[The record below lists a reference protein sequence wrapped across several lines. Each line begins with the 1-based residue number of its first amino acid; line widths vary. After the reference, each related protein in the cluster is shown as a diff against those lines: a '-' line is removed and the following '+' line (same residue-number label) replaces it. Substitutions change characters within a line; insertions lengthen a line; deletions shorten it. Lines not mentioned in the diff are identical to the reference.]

1 MTVQSPPSISL
12 APSRLRRTH
21 AGLLRWYQEQGRRLP
36 WRQTRDPYAILVAEM
51 MLQQTQV
58 DRVVPKY
65 AAFLTAFPT
74 IAALA
79 GASRGEVIRQ
89 WAGLGYNRRAVHL
102 HRIAQQVV
110 ADHDGALPTD
120 PATLRDLPGIGRYTA
135 AAVACFAAEA
145 PVAVLDTNVRRVLGR
160 VFLDAWRSDDGPTE
174 TPSER
179 TGWLLAEA
187 ALPHRDA
194 YAWNQALM
202 DLGATVCTA
211 ARPAC
216 RVCPLAQM
224 CTYRQRLLNTTALG
238 PLFAGAD
245 AETPARQAA
254 EVAGTYRAG
263 DTRRQR
269 PSGGSDSAG
278 SAPKAEPFEGSRR
291 WYRGRIL
298 ASLRTLP
305 SGETIP
311 LARLGPQLR
320 ADFAPDHVAWLA
332 DLLLAL
338 ANDGLVECRS
348 DLRDADTD
356 ALAAVEVAL
365 PA

>member
-1 MTVQSPPSISL
+1 MTIQPQAISL
-12 APSRLRRTH
+12 APSHLRRVH
-21 AGLLRWYQEQGRRLP
+21 AGLLRWYGEHGRRLP
-36 WRQTRDPYAILVAEM
+36 WRQTRDPYAILVSEM

-58 DRVVPKY
+58 DRVLPKY
-65 AAFLTAFPT
+65 AAFLAAFPT

-79 GASRGEVIRQ
+79 AASRGEVIRQ

-110 ADHDGALPTD
+110 ADHDGKLPTD
-120 PATLRDLPGIGRYTA
+120 PVILRTLPGIGRYTA

-160 VFLDAWRSDDGPTE
+160 VFLDAWLSDDEPTE
-174 TPSER
+174 TPPER

-216 RVCPLAQM
+216 RVCPLAQV
-224 CTYRQRLLNTTALG
+224 CTYRQRRLATTALG
-238 PLFAGAD
+238 PLFGRAD
-245 AETPARQAA
+245 AKAPARQAA
-254 EVAGTYRAG
+254 EAAGAYQAG
-263 DTRRQR
+263 AH
-269 PSGGSDSAG
+269 GGTG
-278 SAPKAEPFEGSRR
+278 RAPKSEPFEGSRR

-298 ASLRTLP
+298 ASLRTLS

-338 ANDGLVECRS
+338 VNDGLVECRG
-348 DLRDADTD
+348 DLRAADTD

>member
-1 MTVQSPPSISL
+1 MTVQPPPSISL
-12 APSRLRRTH
+12 APSRLRRVH

-58 DRVVPKY
+58 DRVMPKY
-65 AAFLTAFPT
+65 TAFLAAFPT

-79 GASRGEVIRQ
+79 AASRGEVIRH

-110 ADHDGALPTD
+110 ADHDGVLPTD
-120 PATLRDLPGIGRYTA
+120 PATLRTLPGIGRYTA

-160 VFLDAWRSDDGPTE
+160 VFLDAWLSDDGPTE
-174 TPSER
+174 TPPER

-187 ALPHRDA
+187 ALPPQTA

-202 DLGATVCTA
+202 DLGATICTA

-216 RVCPLAQM
+216 LVCPLAQV
-224 CTYRQRLLNTTALG
+224 CAYRQRRLATTALG
-238 PLFAGAD
+238 PLFGRAGAE
-245 AETPARQAA
+245 APARQAA
-254 EVAGTYRAG
+254 EAAGAYRAG
-263 DTRRQR
+263 GRRRQR
-269 PSGGSDSAG
+269 PSGGRDDAG
-278 SAPKAEPFEGSRR
+278 NAPKSEPFEGSRR

-298 ASLRTLP
+298 ASLRALP
-305 SGETIP
+305 PGEKMA
-311 LARLGPQLR
+311 LSRLGPQLR

-338 ANDGLVECRS
+338 AADGLVECRG
-348 DLRDADTD
+348 DLRGADTD
-356 ALAAVEVAL
+356 ALGDVEVAL

>member
-1 MTVQSPPSISL
+1 MTVQPPPSLSL
-12 APSRLRRTH
+12 APSRLRRVH
-21 AGLLRWYQEQGRRLP
+21 AGLLRWYEAQGRRLP

-65 AAFLTAFPT
+65 AAFLAAFPT

-79 GASRGEVIRQ
+79 AASRGAVIRQ
-89 WAGLGYNRRAVHL
+89 WAGLGYNRRAAYL

-110 ADHDGALPTD
+110 ADHDGKLPAD
-120 PATLRDLPGIGRYTA
+120 PVILQTLPGIGRYTA

-160 VFLDAWRSDDGPTE
+160 VFLDAWLSDDEPTE
-174 TPSER
+174 TPPER

-187 ALPHRDA
+187 ALPPQTA
-194 YAWNQALM
+194 YTWNQALM

-216 RVCPLAQM
+216 RVCPLAQV
-224 CTYRQRLLNTTALG
+224 CAHHQRRLTTAELG
-238 PLFAGAD
+238 PLFGPAD
-245 AETPARQAA
+245 AKAPARQAA
-254 EVAGTYRAG
+254 EAAGAYQA
-263 DTRRQR
+263 DVN
-269 PSGGSDSAG
+269 DDAG
-278 SAPKAEPFEGSRR
+278 SAPKSEPFEGSRR

-305 SGETIP
+305 PGETMA

-320 ADFAPDHVAWLA
+320 ADFAPDHLAWLA

-338 ANDGLVECRS
+338 ANDGLVECRG
-348 DLRDADTD
+348 DLRDAAPD
-356 ALAAVEVAL
+356 ALAAIEVAL

>member
-1 MTVQSPPSISL
+1 MTVQPPPSISL
-12 APSRLRRTH
+12 APSRLRRVH

-58 DRVVPKY
+58 DRVMPKY
-65 AAFLTAFPT
+65 TAFLAAFPT

-79 GASRGEVIRQ
+79 AASRGEVIRH

-110 ADHDGALPTD
+110 ADHAGVLPTD
-120 PATLRDLPGIGRYTA
+120 PATLRTLPGIGRYTA
-135 AAVACFAAEA
+135 AAVACFATEA

-160 VFLDAWRSDDGPTE
+160 VFLEAWLDDDERTE
-174 TPSER
+174 PPPEP
-179 TGWLLAEA
+179 TGWLLAAA
-187 ALPHRDA
+187 ALPRRAA

-216 RVCPLAQM
+216 RVCPLAQV
-224 CTYRQRLLNTTALG
+224 CAYRQRRLATTALG
-238 PLFAGAD
+238 PLFGRAGAE
-245 AETPARQAA
+245 APARQAA
-254 EVAGTYRAG
+254 EAAGAYRAG
-263 DTRRQR
+263 GRD
-269 PSGGSDSAG
+269 DAG
-278 SAPKAEPFEGSRR
+278 NAPKSEPFEGSRR

-298 ASLRTLP
+298 ASLRALP
-305 SGETIP
+305 PGEKMA
-311 LARLGPQLR
+311 LSRLGPQLR

-338 ANDGLVECRS
+338 AADGLVECRG
-348 DLRDADTD
+348 DLRAADKD
-356 ALAAVEVAL
+356 ALAAIEVAL

>member
-1 MTVQSPPSISL
+1 MTVQPPPSISL
-12 APSRLRRTH
+12 APSRLRRVH

-58 DRVVPKY
+58 DRVMPKY
-65 AAFLTAFPT
+65 TAFLAAFPT

-79 GASRGEVIRQ
+79 AASRGEVIRH

-110 ADHDGALPTD
+110 ADHAGVLPTD
-120 PATLRDLPGIGRYTA
+120 PATLRTLPGIGRYTA

-160 VFLDAWRSDDGPTE
+160 VFLEAWLDDDERTE
-174 TPSER
+174 PPPEP
-179 TGWLLAEA
+179 TGWLLAAA
-187 ALPHRDA
+187 ALPRRTA

-216 RVCPLAQM
+216 RVCPLAQV
-224 CTYRQRLLNTTALG
+224 CAYRQRRLATTELG
-238 PLFAGAD
+238 PLFGRAGAE
-245 AETPARQAA
+245 APVRQAA
-254 EVAGTYRAG
+254 EAAGAYRAG
-263 DTRRQR
+263 VND
-269 PSGGSDSAG
+269 DAG
-278 SAPKAEPFEGSRR
+278 SAPRAEPFEGSRR

-298 ASLRTLP
+298 ASLRALP
-305 SGETIP
+305 RGETVA

-320 ADFAPDHVAWLA
+320 ADFARDHVGWLA

-338 ANDGLVECRS
+338 ADDGLVECRG
-348 DLRDADTD
+348 DLRGADTD
-356 ALAAVEVAL
+356 ALGDVEVAL

>member
-1 MTVQSPPSISL
+1 MTIQPQAISL
-12 APSRLRRTH
+12 APSHLRRVH
-21 AGLLRWYQEQGRRLP
+21 AGLLRWYQEHGRRLP

-58 DRVVPKY
+58 DRVRPKY
-65 AAFLTAFPT
+65 AAFLAAFPT

-79 GASRGEVIRQ
+79 AASRGEVIRQ

-110 ADHDGALPTD
+110 ADHDGKLPTD
-120 PATLRDLPGIGRYTA
+120 PVILRTLPGIGRYTA

-160 VFLDAWRSDDGPTE
+160 VFLDAWLGDDELVE

-224 CTYRQRLLNTTALG
+224 CTYRQRLLTTTALG

-245 AETPARQAA
+245 AETPARRAA
-254 EVAGTYRAG
+254 EAAGAYRAG
-263 DTRRQR
+263 A
-269 PSGGSDSAG
+269 S
-278 SAPKAEPFEGSRR
+278 KAEPFEGSRR

-305 SGETIP
+305 SGETVT

-320 ADFAPDHVAWLA
+320 ADYAPDHVAWLA

-338 ANDGLVECRS
+338 VNDGLVECRG
-348 DLRDADTD
+348 DLREVDTD

>member
-1 MTVQSPPSISL
+1 MTIQPLPSVSL
-12 APSRLRRTH
+12 APSRLRRVH
-21 AGLLRWYQEQGRRLP
+21 AGLLRWYEAQGRRLP
-36 WRQTRDPYAILVAEM
+36 WRQTRDPYAILVSEM

-58 DRVVPKY
+58 DRVMPKH
-65 AAFLTAFPT
+65 AAFLAAFPT
-74 IAALA
+74 LTALA
-79 GASRGEVIRQ
+79 AASRGEVIRQ

-110 ADHDGALPTD
+110 ADHDGKLPTD
-120 PATLRDLPGIGRYTA
+120 PVILRTLPGIGRYTA
-135 AAVACFAAEA
+135 AAVACFAAEM

-160 VFLDAWRSDDGPTE
+160 VFLDAWLDDDEPAE
-174 TPSER
+174 TSPER

-187 ALPHRDA
+187 ALPQQAA

-216 RVCPLAQM
+216 RVCPLAPV
-224 CTYRQRLLNTTALG
+224 CTYRQRRLATTALG
-238 PLFAGAD
+238 PLFGRAGAE
-245 AETPARQAA
+245 APARQAA
-254 EVAGTYRAG
+254 EAAEAYRA
-263 DTRRQR
+263 
-269 PSGGSDSAG
+269 
-278 SAPKAEPFEGSRR
+278 SAPKSEPFEGSRR

-298 ASLRTLP
+298 ASLRALP
-305 SGETIP
+305 RGETIP

-320 ADFAPDHVAWLA
+320 DDFAPDHVEWLA

-338 ANDGLVECRS
+338 VNDGLVECRG
-348 DLRDADTD
+348 DLRAADTD

>member
-1 MTVQSPPSISL
+1 MLSMTIQPPPSISL
-12 APSRLRRTH
+12 APSRLRRVH

-65 AAFLTAFPT
+65 AAFLATFPT

-79 GASRGEVIRQ
+79 AASRGEVIRH

-110 ADHDGALPTD
+110 ANHDGKLPTD
-120 PATLRDLPGIGRYTA
+120 PATLRTLPGIGRYTA

-145 PVAVLDTNVRRVLGR
+145 PVPVLDTNVRRVLGR
-160 VFLDAWRSDDGPTE
+160 VFLDAWLDDDGRTE
-174 TPSER
+174 PPPEH

-187 ALPHRDA
+187 ALPPQTA

-216 RVCPLAQM
+216 RVCPLAPV
-224 CTYRQRLLNTTALG
+224 CAYRQRLLATTELG
-238 PLFAGAD
+238 PLFGGAGA
-245 AETPARQAA
+245 EMPARQAA
-254 EVAGTYRAG
+254 EESGSYRAG
-263 DTRRQR
+263 A
-269 PSGGSDSAG
+269 S
-278 SAPKAEPFEGSRR
+278 KAEPFEGSRR

-305 SGETIP
+305 RGETVA

-320 ADFAPDHVAWLA
+320 ADFARDHIGWLA

-338 ANDGLVECRS
+338 ADDGLVECRG
-348 DLRDADTD
+348 DLRGADTD
-356 ALAAVEVAL
+356 ALGDVEVAL

>member
-1 MTVQSPPSISL
+1 MTVQPLLSISL
-12 APSRLRRTH
+12 APARRRRVH
-21 AGLLRWYQEQGRRLP
+21 AGLLCWYEEQGRRLP

-58 DRVVPKY
+58 DRVMPKY
-65 AAFLTAFPT
+65 AAFLAAFPT
-74 IAALA
+74 LAALA
-79 GASRGEVIRQ
+79 AASRGEVIRQ
-89 WAGLGYNRRAVHL
+89 WAGLGYNRRAVYL

-110 ADHDGALPTD
+110 ADHNGKLPTD
-120 PATLRDLPGIGRYTA
+120 PATLRTLPGIGRYTA
-135 AAVACFAAEA
+135 AAVACFAAET

-160 VFLDAWRSDDGPTE
+160 VFLDAWFSDDEPTE
-174 TPSER
+174 TPPER

-187 ALPHRDA
+187 ALPRQSA

-216 RVCPLAQM
+216 RVCPVAQV
-224 CTYRQRLLNTTALG
+224 CAYLQRRLSTKELG
-238 PLFAGAD
+238 PLFGR
-245 AETPARQAA
+245 AESEAPVRQAA
-254 EVAGTYRAG
+254 EAAGAYRAG
-263 DTRRQR
+263 AND
-269 PSGGSDSAG
+269 DAG
-278 SAPKAEPFEGSRR
+278 SAPKSEPFEGSRR

-298 ASLRTLP
+298 ASLRPLVP
-305 SGETIP
+305 GETMT
-311 LARLGPQLR
+311 LTRLGPQLR
-320 ADFAPDHVAWLA
+320 DDFAPDHVEWLA

-338 ANDGLVECRS
+338 VNDGLVECRG
-348 DLRDADTD
+348 DLRDADRD

>member
-1 MTVQSPPSISL
+1 MTVQPPPSISL
-12 APSRLRRTH
+12 APARRRPVH
-21 AGLLRWYQEQGRRLP
+21 AGLLRWYEAQGRRLP

-58 DRVVPKY
+58 DRVMPKY
-65 AAFLTAFPT
+65 AAFLAAFPT

-79 GASRGEVIRQ
+79 AASRGEVIRQ
-89 WAGLGYNRRAVHL
+89 WAGLGYNRRAVYL

-110 ADHDGALPTD
+110 ADHNGKLPTD
-120 PATLRDLPGIGRYTA
+120 PATLRTLPGIGRYTA
-135 AAVACFAAEA
+135 AAVACFAAET

-160 VFLDAWRSDDGPTE
+160 VFLDAWLGEAGGNELP
-174 TPSER
+174 PER

-187 ALPHRDA
+187 ALPQRAA

-216 RVCPLAQM
+216 RVCPLAQV
-224 CTYRQRLLNTTALG
+224 CAYRQRRLATTALG
-238 PLFAGAD
+238 PLFGRAGA
-245 AETPARQAA
+245 AAPARQAA
-254 EVAGTYRAG
+254 EAVGAYRAAVN
-263 DTRRQR
+263 D
-269 PSGGSDSAG
+269 DAG
-278 SAPKAEPFEGSRR
+278 RAPKSEPFEGSRR

-305 SGETIP
+305 RGET
-311 LARLGPQLR
+311 LALTRLGPQLR
-320 ADFAPDHVAWLA
+320 DDFAPDHVEWLA

-338 ANDGLVECRS
+338 VNDGLVECRG
-348 DLRDADTD
+348 DLRDADQD